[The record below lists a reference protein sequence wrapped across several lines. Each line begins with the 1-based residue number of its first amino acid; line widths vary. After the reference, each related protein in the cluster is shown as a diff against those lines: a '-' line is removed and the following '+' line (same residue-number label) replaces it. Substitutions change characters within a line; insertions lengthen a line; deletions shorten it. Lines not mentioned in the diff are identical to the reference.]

1 MRSIFHIIAISISL
15 ILLFL
20 IDRTMWR
27 DFAALYVLHFVLGY
41 LCFYFIL
48 FSTRKWIGWLI
59 AVLITTS
66 TLYTPLVSLDLIQ
79 VIMFGVGGAYLNFA
93 NYIVKKVKP
102 SYSLQRI
109 QSLKITPQQ
118 AEDLRNKILRRKTD
132 KKP

>member
-1 MRSIFHIIAISISL
+1 MIIFL
-15 ILLFL
+15 FETRFRLLPKCRCRINL
-20 IDRTMWR
+20 
-27 DFAALYVLHFVLGY
+27 VY

-93 NYIVKKVKP
+93 NHIVKKVKP

-118 AEDLRNKILRRKTD
+118 AEDFRNKILRRKTG

>member
-1 MRSIFHIIAISISL
+1 MRSIFHIIAISISF

-20 IDRTMWR
+20 IDRTVWR
-27 DFAALYVLHFVLGY
+27 DFAALYVLHFVFGY

-48 FSTRKWIGWLI
+48 FSTRKWIGWFI
-59 AVLITTS
+59 AVLL
-66 TLYTPLVSLDLIQ
+66 TLSVIGYGMSLDLIQ

-93 NYIVKKVKP
+93 NYIVKRVKP

-118 AEDLRNKILRRKTD
+118 AEDLRNKILRRKTG